1 MKKPASNQL
10 SLATT
15 PILGQPP
22 RERMLLTATR
32 EIEEGMTVNLGI
44 GLPTRLVNYLDPGLS
59 VCLHSENGITGVGPG
74 LDFDQADR
82 NLIDAG
88 GAYVSTLPGAAFFD
102 SAVSFAIVRAG
113 RLDLTVL
120 GAFEVAMNG
129 DLANW
134 MVPGVFAAG
143 VGGGMEL
150 AQKARRVVIL
160 MTHRNRQGKS
170 KIVRECSLPI
180 TAAACVHR
188 IYTDMAVID
197 VAEQGLILRMIA
209 EGITVDEVIE
219 ATAAPLQIP
228 DKSLPIF

>member
-1 MKKPASNQL
+1 MNA
-10 SLATT
+10 
-15 PILGQPP
+15 
-22 RERMLLTATR
+22 RERMIRTAAG
-32 EIEEGMTVNLGI
+32 EISAGMTVNLGI
-44 GLPTRLVNYLDPGLS
+44 GLPTRLVNYLDPEMAI
-59 VCLHSENGITGVGPG
+59 CLHSENGITGVGPG
-74 LDFDQADR
+74 LGYDEADR

-88 GAYVSTLPGAAFFD
+88 GAYISTLPGAAFFD
-102 SAVSFAIVRAG
+102 SAVSFAMVRGG
-113 RLDLTVL
+113 RIDLTVL

-150 AQKARRVVIL
+150 AQKARRVVIV
-160 MTHRNRQGKS
+160 MTHCDRQGKS

-188 IYTDMAVID
+188 IYTDLAVID
-197 VAEQGLILRMIA
+197 VVEQGLMLREIA
-209 EGITVDEVIE
+209 EGISVDDVIE

-228 DKSLPIF
+228 QETLPRF

>member
-1 MKKPASNQL
+1 MIRSA
-10 SLATT
+10 A
-15 PILGQPP
+15 G
-22 RERMLLTATR
+22 
-32 EIEEGMTVNLGI
+32 EISAGMTVNLGI
-44 GLPTRLVNYLDPGLS
+44 GLPTRLVNYLDPEMS
-59 VCLHSENGITGVGPG
+59 ICLHSENGITGVGPG
-74 LDFDQADR
+74 LGYDEADR

-88 GAYVSTLPGAAFFD
+88 GAYISTLPGAAFFD
-102 SAVSFAIVRAG
+102 SAVSFAMVRGG
-113 RLDLTVL
+113 RIDLTVL
-120 GAFEVAMNG
+120 GGFEVAMNG

-150 AQKARRVVIL
+150 AQKARRVVIV
-160 MTHRNRQGKS
+160 MTHCDRQGKS

-197 VAEQGLILRMIA
+197 VVEQGLILREIA
-209 EGITVDEVIE
+209 EGISVDDVIE

-228 DKSLPIF
+228 KQTLTRF

>member
-1 MKKPASNQL
+1 MDA
-10 SLATT
+10 
-15 PILGQPP
+15 
-22 RERMLLTATR
+22 RERMIRNAAA
-32 EIEEGMTVNLGI
+32 EIEAGMTVNLGI
-44 GLPTRLVNYLDPGLS
+44 GLPTRLVNYLDPGMS
-59 VCLHSENGITGVGPG
+59 ICLHSENGITGVGPV

-88 GAYVSTLPGAAFFD
+88 GAYVSILPGAAFFD
-102 SAVSFAIVRAG
+102 SAVSFSIVRRG
-113 RLDLTVL
+113 RVDLTVL

-150 AQKARRVVIL
+150 AQKARRVVII
-160 MTHRNRQGKS
+160 MTHRDRQGKS
-170 KIVRECSLPI
+170 KLVRKCSLPI
-180 TAAACVHR
+180 TATACVHR

-197 VAEQGLILRMIA
+197 VVEQGMILRQIA
-209 EGITVDEVIE
+209 AGITVDEVIE

-228 DKSLPIF
+228 DDPIATF

>member
-1 MKKPASNQL
+1 VNA
-10 SLATT
+10 
-15 PILGQPP
+15 
-22 RERMLLTATR
+22 RERMIRTAAG
-32 EIEEGMTVNLGI
+32 EISAGMTVNLGI
-44 GLPTRLVNYLDPGLS
+44 GLPTRLVNYLDS
-59 VCLHSENGITGVGPG
+59 EMSICLHSENGITGVGPG
-74 LDFDQADR
+74 LGYDEADR

-88 GAYVSTLPGAAFFD
+88 GAYISTLPGAAFFD
-102 SAVSFAIVRAG
+102 SAVSFAMVRGG
-113 RLDLTVL
+113 RIDLTVL

-150 AQKARRVVIL
+150 AQKARRVIIV
-160 MTHRNRQGKS
+160 MTHCDRQGKS

-197 VAEQGLILRMIA
+197 VVEQGLILREIA
-209 EGITVDEVIE
+209 EGITVDDVIE

-228 DKSLPIF
+228 KNTLPRF

>member
-1 MKKPASNQL
+1 M
-10 SLATT
+10 
-15 PILGQPP
+15 I
-22 RERMLLTATR
+22 RTAAG
-32 EIEEGMTVNLGI
+32 EISAGMTVNLGI
-44 GLPTRLVNYLDPGLS
+44 GLPTRLVNYLDPEMAI
-59 VCLHSENGITGVGPG
+59 CLHSENGITGVGPG
-74 LDFDQADR
+74 LGYDEADR

-88 GAYVSTLPGAAFFD
+88 GAYISTLPGAAFFD
-102 SAVSFAIVRAG
+102 SAVSFAMVRGG
-113 RLDLTVL
+113 RIDLTVL

-160 MTHRNRQGKS
+160 MTHCDRQGKS

-197 VAEQGLILRMIA
+197 VVEQGLILREIA
-209 EGITVDEVIE
+209 EGISVDDVIE

-228 DKSLPIF
+228 KKTLPRF

>member
-1 MKKPASNQL
+1 M
-10 SLATT
+10 
-15 PILGQPP
+15 I
-22 RERMLLTATR
+22 RTATR
-32 EIEEGMTVNLGI
+32 EIAEGMTVNLGI
-44 GLPTRLVNYLDPGLS
+44 GLPTQLVNYVDPGLS
-59 VCLHSENGITGVGPG
+59 ICLHSENGITGVGPV
-74 LDFDQADR
+74 LDFDQAYR

-102 SAVSFAIVRAG
+102 SAVSFAMVRTG
-113 RLDLTVL
+113 RIDLTVL

-150 AQKARRVVIL
+150 AQKARRVVIM
-160 MTHRNRQGKS
+160 MTHRDRQGKS

-197 VAEQGLILRMIA
+197 VVEQGLILRKVA
-209 EGITVDEVIE
+209 EGITVEEVIE
-219 ATAAPLQIP
+219 ATEAPLQ
-228 DKSLPIF
+228 LPNQPVPSF

>member
-1 MKKPASNQL
+1 MDA
-10 SLATT
+10 
-15 PILGQPP
+15 
-22 RERMLLTATR
+22 RERMIRNAAA
-32 EIEEGMTVNLGI
+32 EIEAGMTVNLGI
-44 GLPTRLVNYLDPGLS
+44 GLPTRLVNYLDPGMS
-59 VCLHSENGITGVGPG
+59 ICLHSENGITGVGPV

-88 GAYVSTLPGAAFFD
+88 GAYVSILPGAAFFD
-102 SAVSFAIVRAG
+102 SAVSFSIVRRG
-113 RLDLTVL
+113 RVDLTVL

-150 AQKARRVVIL
+150 AQKARRVVII
-160 MTHRNRQGKS
+160 MTHRDRQGKS
-170 KIVRECSLPI
+170 KLVRKCSLPI
-180 TAAACVHR
+180 TATACVHR

-197 VAEQGLILRMIA
+197 VVEQGLILRQIA
-209 EGITVDEVIE
+209 AGITVDEVIE

-228 DKSLPIF
+228 DDPIATF